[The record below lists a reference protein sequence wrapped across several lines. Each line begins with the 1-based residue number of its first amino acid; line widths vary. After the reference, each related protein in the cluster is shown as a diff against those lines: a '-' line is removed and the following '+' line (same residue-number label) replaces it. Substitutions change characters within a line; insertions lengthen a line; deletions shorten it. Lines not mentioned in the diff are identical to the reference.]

1 MKYLFLFSLLLFSAG
16 CRKHASKKMVARVDK
31 KQTPG
36 IQISPNFE
44 FPTPLLVWSSDVQ
57 PNPELGSPAVFYPPH
72 QDDETLGM
80 GASISEHVRAGK
92 PVYVV
97 LFTNGESA
105 ALGILNGKEKCDY
118 HKVFHDFKLNHAEFR
133 HARNKEFIAACKV
146 LGVHRIYIA
155 NNGLGFKENMP
166 TEQLTRR
173 FRETILYFEKN
184 FPGSD
189 HKLING
195 ICDHTP
201 HNTRNS
207 AHEAGAV
214 AIKKLYD
221 EGIVTYV
228 RLYRVYTYYSAK
240 KYRVAGWIKPVHP
253 ADKLRRKKACDEYGL
268 FYPEIGRYAI
278 GYEHSV
284 YPLFSASY
292 SSNFEYIDFPETTC
306 E

>member
-1 MKYLFLFSLLLFSAG
+1 M
-16 CRKHASKKMVARVDK
+16 DK

-36 IQISPNFE
+36 IQISDNFE
-44 FPTPLLVWSSDVQ
+44 FPIPELVWSAAVQ
-57 PNPELGSPAVFYPPH
+57 PNPELMRPAIFYPPH

-80 GASISEHVRAGK
+80 GASISEHARTGH

-105 ALGILNGKEKCDY
+105 ALGVLNGKEKCDF
-118 HKVFHDFKLNHAEFR
+118 HKVFHDYKLTPNQFR
-133 HARNKEFIAACKV
+133 HARNKEFIAACKA

-155 NNGLGFKENMP
+155 NHGMGFKENMP
-166 TEQLTRR
+166 LVQLTKR
-173 FRETILYFEKN
+173 FKETILYFEKN

-195 ICDHTP
+195 ICDHSP
-201 HNTRNS
+201 HNNRNN

-214 AIKKLYD
+214 AIKNLYN

-228 RLYRVYTYYSAK
+228 RLYRVYTYYSPK
-240 KYRVAGWIKPVHP
+240 KYRVADWVKPVHLI
-253 ADKLRRKKACDEYGL
+253 DKQRRQKACDEYGY

-292 SSNFEYIDFPETTC
+292 SSNFEYIDFPETSC
-306 E
+306 Q